1 LALKILLCDP
11 DEEWLASAAKF
22 LTEQLYEVKTVYNGK
37 DAQLALYNDT
47 YFAVVL
53 NIETRNHTGLQV
65 LKFIKTNYTNQNV
78 IMVVSKEVDGD
89 REKLIKMGARDVI
102 AKPFEVTDLCQT
114 LEGHQSL
121 GDLVSNLPKKEGGN
135 SEEEEVSGEDANFT
149 KIPIG
154 EFFSSKAVLF
164 DIFVRLSSGRYVKI
178 LHAGDVF
185 DRARIDKY
193 KNDKGVEFLYFHN
206 KDRRKFVQFNNFL
219 AKKLI
224 NNKQLPSD
232 NKVAVLK
239 NVTEKYIEE
248 VYTVGM
254 KPQVIE
260 QGKQVC
266 ENVYNLIEKD
276 DGLFKLLK
284 SYQAFDPTAF
294 THCFLVTLF
303 SSSIIKQFEWQSKTT
318 IETTALACM
327 FHDIGK
333 MSLPKGLLEKKTED
347 MNEEE
352 LEEYKKHPE
361 LGLELVEGNRMLN
374 NSVKQIILQHHE
386 SFDGTG
392 FPFGK
397 KGASILTLANIVSL
411 ADRFVHI
418 MIDQEKQPMEALKH
432 ILTNQDEVGRFNS
445 VIIENFINVFVDPG
459 KITKDKAL
467 PANSRIVRNKAS

>member
-11 DEEWLASAAKF
+11 DEEWLATASKF
-22 LTEQLYEVKTVYNGK
+22 LSDQLYQVKSVYNGK
-37 DAQLALYNDT
+37 DAQLALYNDS
-47 YFAVVL
+47 YFAVIL
-53 NIETRNHTGLQV
+53 NIDLTNHSGLQV

-78 IMVVSKEVDGD
+78 VMVVNKDQEDN
-89 REKLIKMGARDVI
+89 RESLIKMGAKDLI
-102 AKPFEVTDLCQT
+102 AKPFELSELCQT

-121 GDLVSNLPKKEGGN
+121 GDLVNNLPKKEGG
-135 SEEEEVSGEDANFT
+135 SSAEEEVSGEDANFT

-164 DIFVRLSSGRYVKI
+164 DIYVRLSSGRYIKI
-178 LHAGDVF
+178 LHAGDAF
-185 DRARIDKY
+185 DRSRVEKY
-193 KNDKGVEFLYFHN
+193 KNEKGVEYLHFHN

-224 NNKQLPSD
+224 SNKALPSEQ
-232 NKVAVLK
+232 KVSVLK
-239 NVTEKYIEE
+239 NTTEKYLEE
-248 VYTVGM
+248 VFTVGM

-266 ENVYNLIEKD
+266 ENVYRLIEKD
-276 DGLFKLLK
+276 DSLFKLLK
-284 SYQAFDPTAF
+284 SYQEFDPSAYS
-294 THCFLVTLF
+294 HAFLVTMF
-303 SSSIIKQFEWQSKTT
+303 SSCIIKQFEWQSKST

-333 MSLPKGLLEKKTED
+333 MSLPKELLEKKVDD
-347 MNEEE
+347 MNAEE

-361 LGLELVEGNRMLN
+361 LGLEMVEGNRMIN

-397 KGASILTLANIVSL
+397 KGANILTLANIVSM

-418 MIDQEKQPMEALKH
+418 MVEEEVAPIVALKK
-432 ILTNQDEVGRFNS
+432 ILTQKEEASRFNS
-445 VIIENFINVFVDPG
+445 MIVANFINVFVDPA
-459 KITKDKAL
+459 KIDKDKSM
-467 PANSRIVRNKAS
+467 PSNSRIVNNKAS